1 MEECASFLAAM
12 RQSPPSR
19 ERNVPRWGF
28 EKLSNGHDISTSP
41 GLFGKRYPARHSWSR
56 RWPSRE
62 RLHCHLG
69 RLQWEERSLPRLPE

>member
-1 MEECASFLAAM
+1 MEECSSFLAAM
-12 RQSPPSR
+12 RQIPPSK
-19 ERNVPRWGF
+19 ERNVPVGF
-28 EKLSNGHDISTSP
+28 EKPSNGHDISTSP

-69 RLQWEERSLPRLPE
+69 LLQREERSLPRLPE